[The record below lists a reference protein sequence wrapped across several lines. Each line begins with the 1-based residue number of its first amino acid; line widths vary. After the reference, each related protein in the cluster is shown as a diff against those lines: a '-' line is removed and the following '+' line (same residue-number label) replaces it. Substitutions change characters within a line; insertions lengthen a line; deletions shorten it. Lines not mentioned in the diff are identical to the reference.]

1 MGAYYV
7 TALGGLERIV
17 RWEVSTHLPGATL
30 ASDAEGGNR
39 GRICFRYDGSPGDV
53 LQLRSIENVFGAVE
67 EFGGLPTDERALDV
81 IQGKLAA
88 LDLGAA
94 LKLHERL
101 HGPRPDPCFRCTS
114 KRIGEHRYTSHDI
127 TAAAG
132 AGVQERYGWRV
143 DLENHDYDI
152 HVDVTDDRC
161 SIGLRL
167 TTESLHQRTRVAHV
181 PASLNPTLGYAL
193 CVLSD
198 PQEGE
203 VFLDPTCGA
212 GTLPIERA
220 AIGPARMLAGDI
232 WPQPVEMAHRNFEAH
247 DLRVGLCR
255 WDARR
260 LPLAPDSV
268 DKVCA
273 NLPWGRRAG
282 SHTVNKHLYPGLTRE
297 MARVL
302 KVGGLAVMLSLEK
315 RMMQR
320 VVGRHGW
327 LRVERTLPVSV
338 GGLKPTIYL
347 VRKWRGQEPPES
359 EPAWPL
365 PVMVQ

>member
-1 MGAYYV
+1 
-7 TALGGLERIV
+7 
-17 RWEVSTHLPGATL
+17 
-30 ASDAEGGNR
+30 
-39 GRICFRYDGSPGDV
+39 
-53 LQLRSIENVFGAVE
+53 
-67 EFGGLPTDERALDV
+67 
-81 IQGKLAA
+81 

-127 TAAAG
+127 MAAAG

-268 DKVCA
+268 DKVCV

>member
-17 RWEVSTHLPGATL
+17 RWEIPTRLPGAELRDDT
-30 ASDAEGGNR
+30 DAGDR
-39 GRICFRYDGSPGDV
+39 GRIHFRYDGPPTDV
-53 LQLRSIENVFGAVE
+53 LQLRSIENVFGAVG
-67 EFGGLPTDERALDV
+67 EFAGLSADERALG
-81 IQGKLAA
+81 IIKAELAA
-88 LDLGAA
+88 ADLAPA
-94 LKLHERL
+94 LQLYEAL
-101 HGPRPDPCFRCTS
+101 YGPRPDPSFRCTS
-114 KRIGEHRYTSHDI
+114 KRSGKHEYTSQQI
-127 TAAAG
+127 AGAAG

-143 DLENHDYDI
+143 DLENYDYDI
-152 HVDVTDDRC
+152 HVDVIDGRC
-161 SIGLRL
+161 CIGLRL
-167 TTESLHQRTRVAHV
+167 TTESLHQRTRIAHV
-181 PASLNPTLGYAL
+181 PASLNATLAYAM

-220 AIGPARMLAGDI
+220 AIGAARMLAGDI
-232 WPQPVEMAHRNFEAH
+232 FPQPLEMARRNFEAH
-247 DLRVGLCR
+247 GLCIGLCR
-255 WDARR
+255 WDARA
-260 LPLAPDSV
+260 LPVPPDTV

-282 SHTVNKHLYPGLTRE
+282 SHTVNKHLYPRLTRE

-302 KVGGLAVMLSLEK
+302 KVGGLAVILSLEK

-320 VVGRHGW
+320 VVARHGW
-327 LRVERTLPVSV
+327 LRIERTLPVSV

-347 VRKWRGQEPPES
+347 VRKWRGQEPPTS
-359 EPAWPL
+359 EPHWPL
-365 PVMVQ
+365 PPMV